1 VIPQCVI
8 NDLVTGVGENLL
20 RVHGPAVCSKVLDLL
35 KIRSSWA
42 GLPANLEIRSAD
54 DAALATALTTCEG
67 MVAGLSTLDI
77 VAPSMLPRRLAEA
90 SPAVNALLHDS
101 AVPFDP
107 STTPADS
114 VSANHWSSQTECSW
128 VPKDA
133 QSGAQGERFRDDAN
147 RQQFQVALLENCS
160 FFADLVL
167 RAELVLRHVRAEGNQ
182 SGSLLERDW
191 SRKKLNG
198 VQILPTLPR
207 SKAKVAMN
215 KRPEKQALPPETPS
229 SLLQTLWVEVGCRQ
243 VQTLVPEKEH
253 P

>member
-1 VIPQCVI
+1 MIPQFVI
-8 NDLVTGVGENLL
+8 NDLVTQVGENLL
-20 RVHGPAVCSKVLDLL
+20 RLHGPALCSKVLDLL

-54 DAALATALTTCEG
+54 DAALATALTTREG

-90 SPAVNALLHDS
+90 SQAVNALLHDS
-101 AVPFDP
+101 SAP
-107 STTPADS
+107 

-128 VPKDA
+128 LPKDA
-133 QSGAQGERFRDDAN
+133 QSDAEGERLRDDAN

-167 RAELVLRHVRAEGNQ
+167 RHVRAEGNP

-191 SRKKLNG
+191 CRKKMNG
-198 VQILPTLPR
+198 VRISPTPPR
-207 SKAKVAMN
+207 SKANVAPS
-215 KRPEKQALPPETPS
+215 KRPEKQALPPQTPS
-229 SLLQTLWVEVGCRQ
+229 SLLQTLWVEVGCRH
-243 VQTLVPEKEH
+243 VQTLVSEKEH

>member
-1 VIPQCVI
+1 MIPQFVI
-8 NDLVTGVGENLL
+8 SDLVTRVGENLL
-20 RVHGPAVCSKVLDLL
+20 RGHGPAVCSKVLDLL

-54 DAALATALTTCEG
+54 DVALATALTTREG
-67 MVAGLSTLDI
+67 MMAGLSTLDI

-90 SPAVNALLHDS
+90 SQAVNALLHDS
-101 AVPFDP
+101 AVP
-107 STTPADS
+107 

-133 QSGAQGERFRDDAN
+133 QSDAEGERLRDDAN
-147 RQQFQVALLENCS
+147 RQQFQLAVLENCS
-160 FFADLVL
+160 FFADLAL
-167 RAELVLRHVRAEGNQ
+167 RQVRAEGNP

-198 VQILPTLPR
+198 VRISPTPPR
-207 SKAKVAMN
+207 SKANVAPS

-229 SLLQTLWVEVGCRQ
+229 SLLQTLWVEVGCRH
-243 VQTLVPEKEH
+243 VQTLVSEKEH

>member
-8 NDLVTGVGENLL
+8 NDLVTGVGGNLL

-90 SPAVNALLHDS
+90 SQAVNALLHDS
-101 AVPFDP
+101 AVP
-107 STTPADS
+107 

-133 QSGAQGERFRDDAN
+133 QSGAKGERFRDDAN

-167 RAELVLRHVRAEGNQ
+167 RQVRAEGNP

-198 VQILPTLPR
+198 VRILPTPPR
-207 SKAKVAMN
+207 SKVNVALN
-215 KRPEKQALPPETPS
+215 KRPEKQALPPESPS
-229 SLLQTLWVEVGCRQ
+229 SLLQTLWVEVGCRH
-243 VQTLVPEKEH
+243 VQTLVSEEEH

>member
-1 VIPQCVI
+1 MIPQCVI
-8 NDLVTGVGENLL
+8 NDLVTGVGEDLL

-90 SPAVNALLHDS
+90 SQAINALLHDS
-101 AVPFDP
+101 AVP
-107 STTPADS
+107 

-133 QSGAQGERFRDDAN
+133 QSGAKGERFRDDAN

-167 RAELVLRHVRAEGNQ
+167 RHVRAEGNP

-198 VQILPTLPR
+198 VRILPTLLR
-207 SKAKVAMN
+207 SKANVALN
-215 KRPEKQALPPETPS
+215 KRPEKQALPPESPS
-229 SLLQTLWVEVGCRQ
+229 SLLQTLWVEVGCRH
-243 VQTLVPEKEH
+243 VQTLVSEEEH

>member
-8 NDLVTGVGENLL
+8 NDLVTRVEENLL

-54 DAALATALTTCEG
+54 DAALATAWTTGEG

-77 VAPSMLPRRLAEA
+77 VAPSMLARRLAEA
-90 SPAVNALLHDS
+90 GQAVNALLHDS
-101 AVPFDP
+101 AI
-107 STTPADS
+107 A
-114 VSANHWSSQTECSW
+114 VSANQWSSQTECSW

-133 QSGAQGERFRDDAN
+133 QSDAEGERFCDDAN

-167 RAELVLRHVRAEGNQ
+167 RHVRAEGNR
-182 SGSLLERDW
+182 SGSVLERDW

-198 VQILPTLPR
+198 VRILPIPPR
-207 SKAKVAMN
+207 SKANVALN
-215 KRPEKQALPPETPS
+215 KRPEKQALSPETPS
-229 SLLQTLWVEVGCRQ
+229 SLLQTLWVEVGCRH
-243 VQTLVPEKEH
+243 VQTLVSEKEQ